1 MAVMRFNN
9 WKASRA
15 LHAHNWYELIHLPE
29 ALMPITGA
37 IYSNA
42 STDDGRTVLT
52 SITGNGTVRINPGNN
67 EIESGKSIYGCI
79 PYVLA

>member
-1 MAVMRFNN
+1 
-9 WKASRA
+9 
-15 LHAHNWYELIHLPE
+15 
-29 ALMPITGA
+29 MPITGA